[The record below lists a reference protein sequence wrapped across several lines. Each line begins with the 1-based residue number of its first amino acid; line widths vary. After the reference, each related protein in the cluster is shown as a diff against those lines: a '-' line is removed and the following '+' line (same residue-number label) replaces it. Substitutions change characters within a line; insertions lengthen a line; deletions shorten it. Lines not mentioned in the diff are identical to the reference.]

1 MISYYPDIPE
11 RKKSTAPTAPW
22 TERSVQD
29 ATYIH
34 CAIKNHEIINP
45 NSKLFD
51 WESDLISVTKS
62 GFIHEFEIKIT
73 RADFKQDAKKRR
85 ATLLCNP
92 EVKGYWGSR
101 VCARPNYF
109 WYVVPKGLITHDE
122 VPEYAGLIYAMKPV
136 VGHHLYFNTTRLIK
150 EAKRIHSEKAT
161 EADRRQLARSM
172 TLRFWK
178 QRLRE
183 TEVRPELPLVDE
195 REIENAETL

>member
-1 MISYYPDIPE
+1 MVDWPE
-11 RKKSTAPTAPW
+11 ITKRKKSAAVW
-22 TERSVQD
+22 TERTVQD
-29 ATYIH
+29 ATYVH

-45 NSKLFD
+45 NSKVFD

-62 GFIHEFEIKIT
+62 GFIHEFEIKVT

-92 EVKGYWGSR
+92 EVAGFWGSR
-101 VCARPNYF
+101 ICARPNYF
-109 WYVVPKGLITHDE
+109 WYVVPNGLITYEE
-122 VPEYAGLIYAMKPV
+122 VPGYAGLIYAMEPV
-136 VGHHLYFNTTRLIK
+136 VGHHLYFNTTQTVK
-150 EAKRIHSEKAT
+150 EAKRIHNEKAT

-183 TEVRPELPLVDE
+183 TEPENP
-195 REIENAETL
+195 T